1 MSTLG
6 NSVNLT
12 QNKFKLNPII
22 DKPLINNSTN
32 IYMEQNIKQNS
43 TISINP
49 SKSAVLSKDDYNIF
63 NNKKNSFQAIYDNKT
78 FIQNKMVNNNKN
90 LSVIKTNIKSSGI
103 LKPSRRNPKHDK
115 VIKNGAK
122 IKNIDI
128 NRDYDDDPSDDDT
141 SSNMSIINYT
151 MKNNLVKLNKNN
163 NLKNEENNNIPDSK
177 NNDNEPN
184 NLKPKETIN
193 KENNIN
199 NKKENKIVIENQNF
213 SISKQKELSITKPEI
228 KHESSNQKEII
239 ENLDSINIVPDSTN
253 DKNKIFSNL
262 KDLEISPQEALNHNE
277 IKTSLLGKGFRFC
290 SSLSKA
296 GKSIN
301 GLEKTNQDTPLVCIS
316 VGGIKGF
323 NIFGVL
329 DGHGMHGHLVSQ
341 FLKKYFLENMK
352 SYLKTYLQSDPLIT
366 AEEIYY
372 FLKSEEFYHIIELFN
387 NADTELRQKASFD
400 FYLSGSTCNLLFQ
413 FDNHLVDFSVGDSRS
428 IIIEDNG
435 SYSNQ
440 IIQLLSLDHKPNLP
454 TESLR
459 IEIYGG
465 ELRKCRDF
473 YGKEAGPLRV
483 FKKGCTYPGLAMSR
497 SLGDLQAK
505 ECGVISTPEI
515 IEYEI
520 NFNSKFAVICSDGIW
535 DVLKNENVRDIGNK
549 FYYKND
555 AAGFCKE
562 LINLAVN
569 KWTQIDNIRD
579 DITVVSVFF

>member
-1 MSTLG
+1 MHPS
-6 NSVNLT
+6 
-12 QNKFKLNPII
+12 
-22 DKPLINNSTN
+22 NNVEKVY
-32 IYMEQNIKQNS
+32 IA
-43 TISINP
+43 TIE
-49 SKSAVLSKDDYNIF
+49 
-63 NNKKNSFQAIYDNKT
+63 
-78 FIQNKMVNNNKN
+78 
-90 LSVIKTNIKSSGI
+90 GI
-103 LKPSRRNPKHDK
+103 
-115 VIKNGAK
+115 
-122 IKNIDI
+122 
-128 NRDYDDDPSDDDT
+128 
-141 SSNMSIINYT
+141 
-151 MKNNLVKLNKNN
+151 
-163 NLKNEENNNIPDSK
+163 
-177 NNDNEPN
+177 
-184 NLKPKETIN
+184 
-193 KENNIN
+193 
-199 NKKENKIVIENQNF
+199 
-213 SISKQKELSITKPEI
+213 
-228 KHESSNQKEII
+228 
-239 ENLDSINIVPDSTN
+239 
-253 DKNKIFSNL
+253 
-262 KDLEISPQEALNHNE
+262 
-277 IKTSLLGKGFRFC
+277 
-290 SSLSKA
+290 
-296 GKSIN
+296 
-301 GLEKTNQDTPLVCIS
+301 
-316 VGGIKGF
+316 
-323 NIFGVL
+323 
-329 DGHGMHGHLVSQ
+329 
-341 FLKKYFLENMK
+341 
-352 SYLKTYLQSDPLIT
+352 IT

-372 FLKSEEFYHIIELFN
+372 ALKSEEFYHIIELFN
-387 NADTELRQKASFD
+387 NADTELRRKASFD

-435 SYSNQ
+435 CYSNQ